1 MSFVVAAFFKT
12 GPCSAMP
19 ASRRCRILTII
30 QPVGQ
35 DAKQAKPKNKLNKI
49 AVIFIDI

>member
-1 MSFVVAAFFKT
+1 MSFVVAALFKT

-19 ASRRCRILTII
+19 ASRRCRIVTII

-35 DAKQAKPKNKLNKI
+35 DTKPAKTENKPGKM